1 MVSVEYDGDDV
12 SRATETGT
20 VRSYTLP
27 TVDSLS
33 KRYND
38 DNVGAK
44 PRYSMH
50 TLSRRGTARS
60 GTVRGRSYAA
70 TRWTIS
76 PRRRPC
82 PTIDIAFP
90 LGRKDFPLTQTSQPP
105 SVRAAFRRLG
115 PIMQAIAAAA
125 GRPQGPIRS
134 RYGV

>member
-20 VRSYTLP
+20 LFKLNWQSVRE
-27 TVDSLS
+27 
-33 KRYND
+33 RYND

-50 TLSRRGTARS
+50 TLFRHGTARS
-60 GTVRGRSYAA
+60 GTIRGRSYAA
-70 TRWTIS
+70 TCWKIN
-76 PRRRPC
+76 PGRRPC

-90 LGRKDFPLTQTSQPP
+90 LESKDFPLTQTSQPP

-125 GRPQGPIRS
+125 GRSSTGS
-134 RYGV
+134 YSE